1 MVGESAGHRRGRTA
15 AVQDERP
22 DGEPVATV
30 ALLPAPGMPAELA
43 KAVARRLSREVSPR
57 GWSIEVLDERLVD
70 DGDAESVVAAAARVR
85 ELTGADAIIAL
96 TDVPLRERLRPLVAA
111 VSLRDGVAVVSVP
124 ALGVGRLQPRVETAV
139 MRLAEELLRP
149 APTAVVR
156 GGGQRPRASGLLPS
170 TREVDRGERVAV
182 RYLIPAGVGHLRLL
196 AGMVRANRPWRALAG
211 LSSAVVAAFATGAYA
226 LLSAT
231 IWELSGALP
240 WTRMLLLMV
249 GAVASVVVWLIV
261 AHRLWERPGERRP
274 PKDARLY
281 NAATTLT
288 LTVAVLVAYAVLFA
302 LIFVIALM
310 LVDSGVYRRNAGV
323 DLDTA
328 GYLAIAWLGASIATV
343 AGGLGSGLES
353 IDEVR
358 EAAYGHHQRRR
369 RPRLDE
375 GERTNER

>member
-1 MVGESAGHRRGRTA
+1 VGESAEHRRGRTA
-15 AVQDERP
+15 GVQEERP

-57 GWSIEVLDERLVD
+57 GLSIEVLDELLVE

-85 ELTGADAIIAL
+85 ERTGADAIIAL
-96 TDVPLRERLRPLVAA
+96 TDVPLREHLRPLVAA
-111 VSLRDGVAVVSVP
+111 VGLRDDVAVVSVP

-156 GGGQRPRASGLLPS
+156 GGGQQPRASGLLPS

-226 LLSAT
+226 LLSVT

-240 WTRMLLLMV
+240 WSRMLLLMV

-288 LTVAVLVAYAVLFA
+288 LTVAVLVAYAALFA
-302 LIFVIALM
+302 LIFVIALT
-310 LVDSGVYRRNAGV
+310 LIDSGVYRRNAGA
-323 DLDTA
+323 DLDTT

-353 IDEVR
+353 VDEVR
-358 EAAYGHHQRRR
+358 DAAYGHHQRRR

-375 GERTNER
+375 GERTNQR